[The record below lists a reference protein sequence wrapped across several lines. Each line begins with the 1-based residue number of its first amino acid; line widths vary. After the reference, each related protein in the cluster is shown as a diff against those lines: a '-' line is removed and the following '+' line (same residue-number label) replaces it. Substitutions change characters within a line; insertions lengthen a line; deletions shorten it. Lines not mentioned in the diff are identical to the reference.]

1 MRIRFNTVVEQRR
14 LLARHEYTTE
24 ELDAC
29 WFRGDEY
36 AQITRS
42 CCKQIEKLEQGAKLK
57 DQKYCARGLES
68 HTRLAALAKA
78 QNRRAAWDAVL
89 DEQDEQI
96 SLGVVDDEPIARRYL
111 DASSSCQL
119 WAIRVAKEDQRAAEL
134 VYDDFMLDEIAS

>member
-1 MRIRFNTVVEQRR
+1 
-14 LLARHEYTTE
+14 LARHEYTTE

-96 SLGVVDDEPIARRYL
+96 SLGVVDDEPISRRYH
-111 DASSSCQL
+111 DASWSCQL
-119 WAIRVAKEDQRAAEL
+119 WAIRVAQDDQRVAEL
-134 VYDDFMLDEIAS
+134 VYDEMLD